1 MNSQVPT
8 NGDSAKPRIP
18 EKMMDH
24 ETRLRIT
31 MDMIQHMP
39 EIVTPPKDFEPLKVS
54 NTELVKNGFP
64 PRPDKQMYPK
74 LRALWED
81 GMARQFTIIKPD
93 LQVDTTTV
101 HYPKPK
107 VDETV
112 VFDNVWSGAVFPNP
126 PAGNTFY
133 TITGAWIIP
142 NPYPPPTT
150 LLSNGKFADGT
161 YQAAAWIGLDG
172 YGTEGVL
179 QCGTT
184 SVCVV
189 SGGNITSQT
198 AYAWYEWFPAY
209 PVKVGLAVKPG
220 DLMQAIVCGLQPT
233 QGSVILTNM
242 SSNVSTPSYT
252 IAEPTLPYSKT
263 LVPLLGQ
270 TAEWIM
276 EDASN
281 ASGNPVVYTPVPF
294 SNYGATFFYN
304 CLQASR
310 NAAGVGTEG
319 NLAGASLLNI
329 VHSPTTLS
337 TAIQESNT
345 VLQTYAYANTPS
357 TIP

>member
-1 MNSQVPT
+1 MNSQGTTHGDGAMPQVPET
-8 NGDSAKPRIP
+8 
-18 EKMMDH
+18 MLDH
-24 ETRLRIT
+24 ETRLGIT
-31 MDMIQHMP
+31 MDMIKQMP

-54 NTELVKNGFP
+54 NTELVRNGLP

-81 GMARQFTIIKPD
+81 MMARKFTIIKPE
-93 LQVDTTTV
+93 LHVDTTTI
-101 HYPKPK
+101 HYPKRT

-112 VFDNVWSGAVFPNP
+112 VFDNIWSGAVFPKP

-133 TITGAWIIP
+133 TITGAWIVP
-142 NPYPPPTT
+142 NPYPPPTAK
-150 LLSNGKFADGT
+150 LSNGKFADGT

-172 YGTEGVL
+172 YGTQGVL

-189 SGGNITSQT
+189 SGGIITSQT

-209 PVKVGLAVKPG
+209 PIVATLAVKPG
-220 DLMQAIVCGLQPT
+220 DLMQAIICGLQSN
-233 QGSVILTNM
+233 QGSVIITNM
-242 SSNVSTPSYT
+242 SSNISTPSLP
-252 IAEPTLPYSKT
+252 IAEPTLPYTKT

-276 EDASN
+276 EDASY
-281 ASGNPVVYTPVPF
+281 ASGNPVVYTPLPF

-310 NAAGVGTEG
+310 NAAGVGIEG
-319 NLAGASLLNI
+319 NLAGATLLNI
-329 VHSPTTLS
+329 VHPPTTLS
-337 TAIQESNT
+337 TAVQENNT